1 MTPPF
6 TLQQTTDLQQLGKQ
20 VAATGK
26 PLLLMFSQ
34 HDCAFCIK
42 LKREVIEPMLR
53 NSAYRE
59 RLIMRE
65 LMIDE
70 MGTLVNFSGEATT
83 GSELFERYGMVVTP
97 TIVLV
102 DSTGR
107 EIAKRQTGVNT
118 IEMYPWYL
126 DQAIEAAVAVLAR

>member
-1 MTPPF
+1 MTLPY

-34 HDCAFCIK
+34 HECAFCIK
-42 LKREVIEPMLR
+42 LKNEVIEPMLQNR
-53 NSAYRE
+53 AYRE

-70 MGTLVNFSGEATT
+70 NATLVDFNGRTT
-83 GSELFERYGMVVTP
+83 AGGELFEHYGMVVTP
-97 TIVLV
+97 TVILV

-107 EIAKRQTGVNT
+107 EIARRQTGVNT
-118 IEMYPWYL
+118 IEMYGWYL
-126 DQAIEAAVAVLAR
+126 DEAIDAAVAALAQ